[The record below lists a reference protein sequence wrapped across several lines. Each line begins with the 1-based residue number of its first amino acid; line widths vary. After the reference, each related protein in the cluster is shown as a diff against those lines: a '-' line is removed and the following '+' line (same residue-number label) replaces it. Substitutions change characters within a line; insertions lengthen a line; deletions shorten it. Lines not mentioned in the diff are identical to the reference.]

1 VLVVGVRIQRSSHN
15 AFEFSVQ
22 GTYTGK
28 CLFPLELEE
37 NARPRLFHGARV
49 PAHYDRSLERPV
61 AVGGATALRV
71 RACLSQLAW
80 SP

>member
-37 NARPRLFHGARV
+37 HARPRLFHGVRV
-49 PAHYDRSLERPV
+49 PAHYGRSLERPPV
-61 AVGGATALRV
+61 ADQVSEESTTGPTTAG
-71 RACLSQLAW
+71 SNM
-80 SP
+80 